1 MIDQPARARKRGASA
16 VGGCSVRDR
25 HTGAVSS
32 GHDGSA
38 RRPRLDDAQ
47 VHALVDDLAA
57 LLGADRVLTGRD
69 DRLQHGTDESFHDP
83 APPDVVVAPRDTGEA
98 VAIVGVCRRHGAPI
112 VPFGAGTSL
121 EGHVGALAGGV
132 CVDMREMNR
141 VLRLSVDD
149 LDVTVQAGVTR
160 RQLEARLLPE
170 GVFFPVDP
178 GSDATIG
185 GMVSTGAS
193 GTMTVRYGAMR
204 ENVLSLLV
212 VTPDGELVQT
222 RSRARK
228 SSAGYDLTRLLIGA
242 EGTLGLVC
250 EATLR
255 LRPTPEA
262 MSAAVAPFP
271 TLRDAV
277 QCVIAVMANAIPVA
291 RIELADERQM
301 EAFNAYAGLDRAVA
315 PTLFLEFHGDPAEV
329 AAQAE
334 EVRAIAAEHGAAEVL
349 VAAGEGERRA
359 LWRARHSAY
368 DAARSLRPGCRV
380 MTTDACVPVSELV
393 DCILETRIDLQRSGL
408 DGPIVG
414 HVGDGN
420 FHVTLLLDPGS
431 PDELERAMGFHDR
444 LVRRAIAAGG
454 TCTGEHGVGYGKAR
468 YLELEHGAAAVRMM
482 RAIKHALDPDDLFNP
497 GKIADA
503 AVLTG

>member
-1 MIDQPARARKRGASA
+1 MTRTDDAPL
-16 VGGCSVRDR
+16 RD
-25 HTGAVSS
+25 
-32 GHDGSA
+32 
-38 RRPRLDDAQ
+38 PRLSIEQ
-47 VHALVDDLAA
+47 TRALLADLAT
-57 LLGADRVLTGRD
+57 LLGPERVLTGHD
-69 DRLQHGTDESFHDP
+69 VLHQHGTDESFHAA
-83 APPDVVVAPRDTGEA
+83 APPDAVVAPRSTEEA
-98 VAIVGVCRRHGAPI
+98 VAIVNVCRAHGAPI

-121 EGHVGALAGGV
+121 EGHIAARRGGV
-132 CVDMREMNR
+132 CVDMREMNQI
-141 VLRLSVDD
+141 VRLSIDD

-212 VTPDGELVQT
+212 VTPDGELVRT

-262 MSAAVAPFP
+262 MSAAVAAFG
-271 TLRDAV
+271 TLRQAV
-277 QCVIAVMANAIPVA
+277 ECVIAVTQYGIPVA

-301 EAFNAYAGLDRAVA
+301 EAFNHHSGLDHVVA
-315 PTLFLEFHGDPAEV
+315 PTLFLEFHGDPQEV
-329 AAQAE
+329 AAQAA
-334 EVRAIAAEHGAAEVL
+334 EVHRIAAEHGAIDVRT
-349 VAAGEGERRA
+349 AADESDRRA
-359 LWRARHSAY
+359 LWRARHQAY

-380 MTTDACVPVSELV
+380 MTTDACVPVSALV
-393 DCILETRIDLQRSGL
+393 DCVLQTRRDLEETGL

-420 FHVTLLLDPGS
+420 FHVTLLLDADDP
-431 PDELERAMGFHDR
+431 EEVERAMGFHDR

-468 YLELEHGAAAVRMM
+468 YLEIEHGPAVVRMM

-503 AVLTG
+503 TVLADEVTPAG

>member
-1 MIDQPARARKRGASA
+1 
-16 VGGCSVRDR
+16 
-25 HTGAVSS
+25 VSS
-32 GHDGSA
+32 GHDGST
-38 RRPRLDDAQ
+38 RRPRLDGAQ
-47 VHALVDDLAA
+47 VDALVADLEA
-57 LLGADRVLTGRD
+57 LLGAERVLTGED
-69 DRLQHGTDESFHDP
+69 DRRQHGTDESFHAP
-83 APPDVVVAPRDTGEA
+83 APPDVVVAPRDTDEA
-98 VAIVGVCRRHGAPI
+98 VAIVRLCVRHGAPI

-121 EGHVGALAGGV
+121 EGHIAALSGGV

-141 VLRLSVDD
+141 VLRLSIDD

-160 RQLEARLLPE
+160 RGLEARLLPE

-212 VTPDGELVQT
+212 ITPDGELVET

-242 EGTLGLVC
+242 EGTLGLIC
-250 EATLR
+250 EVTLR

-277 QCVIAVMANAIPVA
+277 SCVIAVMQYGIPVA

-301 EAFNAYAGLDRAVA
+301 EAINAYTGSEHAIA
-315 PTLFLEFHGDPAEV
+315 PTLFLEFHGEPAEV

-334 EVRAIAAEHGAAEVL
+334 EVRRIAAEHGAAQIRT
-349 VAAGEGERRA
+349 AADESERRA
-359 LWRARHSAY
+359 LWRARHQAY
-368 DAARSLRPGCRV
+368 DAGRALRPGCRV
-380 MTTDACVPVSELV
+380 MTTDACVPVSALV
-393 DCILETRIDLQRSGL
+393 DTLLETRRDLQETAL

-420 FHVTLLLDPGS
+420 FHVTLLLDGDS
-431 PDELERAMGFHDR
+431 PEEIERAMGFHDR
-444 LVRRAIAAGG
+444 LVRRAISAGG

-468 YLELEHGAAAVRMM
+468 YLELEHGVAGVAMM
-482 RAIKHALDPDDLFNP
+482 RAIKRALDPEDLFNP

-503 AVLTG
+503 AMATPPLPR